1 MLTYRSSVR
10 ASIAATAFASIFL
23 SEATAFAADRLV
35 PSQYSTIQAAVNAAA
50 SGDVVVVSQG
60 TYGERVSVTSK
71 SITIRGEQGKASTT
85 IVNAGSINGAVI
97 DVFSVPITVQDL
109 TLTHGDTLLS
119 TGTGIAYQGPIGTPL
134 IVERCIIRDNKS
146 TNVYSSGGA
155 NMIGDAVFRQCAF
168 INNVPGLHG
177 AGIYAYDNCT
187 VDVVN
192 CSFRDHTSGTGLIYA
207 RVSTT
212 VRASGCSIKNSNTL
226 CTTNASGTITFT
238 NCTGCS
244 IGTAGGAGYINGG
257 GNSWTSC
264 TDCNGNGI
272 PDLEDVIVGTAADID
287 SNGVPDSCQTVTV
300 PGNYATIQAAVDAAP
315 TNQMRIISV
324 AAGTFTGPVV
334 VSGKPVRIIGAG
346 PAATTIDAAGSN
358 TTAVIFRAGC
368 SRDTRLE
375 GVTVRG
381 GTGSPSP
388 TSPAYSIAGGVLV
401 DRCSPSIVNC
411 VFTANTAPYGGGG
424 YVFWCPSPGALFQRC
439 SFTGNSATSFGGGID
454 IYEAWC
460 MFDSCVFT
468 GNSSPVRGGGIH
480 SSNGSGTVTPNPSMV
495 FQNCAISGNTSGRGA
510 AVDHDDS
517 EPGVPLLLQSC
528 TITGNTSTDD
538 FPGNSAVAGAQ
549 VGIIRMT
556 GSTVCSNQPRNVQ
569 PQCLTQDSSNNAV
582 CDCIGDI
589 NGDRMVNG
597 ADISAVL
604 SLWGPDP
611 TLPAADIS
619 GDGIVNGVDLAMLL
633 SNWGPCPQATVPS
646 WATLIEALP
655 NPAVVTD
662 AALRQRIASTNL
674 AWRVRDRSSNAE
686 MLLVPPGTFQM
697 GCSPTNL
704 SGCNSEENPVHSVTL
719 TSPFYI
725 GRYEL
730 TQAQWAA
737 VLGSNPSRYQG
748 LSDSASRPVEQVT
761 WTMAQSFLNSTGLRL
776 PTEAEWEYACRA
788 GTSTAYNNGSNDEST
803 VGQIA
808 WYGSC
813 CGGNSGN
820 ESHAVGGRTPNA
832 LGIYDMSGNVW
843 EWVNDYYGATYYS
856 SSPNTNPPGSGSG
869 TTRVLRGGSF
879 KHSAGSQRS
888 SLRIAYPTYY
898 TFDDFGIRVAR
909 NP

>member
-1 MLTYRSSVR
+1 MSIHRSSVCAR
-10 ASIAATAFASIFL
+10 VAATAFASMFL
-23 SEATAFAADRLV
+23 SGATAFASDRLV
-35 PSQYSTIQAAVNAAA
+35 PSQYSTIQAAVNAAVN
-50 SGDVVVVSQG
+50 GDSVIVSEG
-60 TYGERVSVTSK
+60 TYNERVTVTGK
-71 SITIRGEQGKASTT
+71 SITISGEQGKASATM
-85 IVNAGSINGAVI
+85 INAGSQNGPVVAVE
-97 DVFSVPITVQDL
+97 SVPVTLRDL
-109 TLTHGDTLLS
+109 TISHAAAAVS
-119 TGTGIAYQGPIGTPL
+119 WGTGISYQGPLGSPL
-134 IVERCIIRDNKS
+134 VVERCIIRDNYS
-146 TNVYSSGGA
+146 TDVYRSGGA
-155 NMIGDAVFRQCAF
+155 FISGDATFRQCVF
-168 INNVPGLHG
+168 INNSTGQDGSGL
-177 AGIYAYDNCT
+177 YVYDNCT
-187 VDVVN
+187 VDVIG
-192 CSFRDHTSGTGLIYA
+192 CSFRDHTSGTGLFYA
-207 RVSTT
+207 RTNAKIRVSGSSIKNAPALCRQFSGGTT
-212 VRASGCSIKNSNTL
+212 SFTNCNGCSISN
-226 CTTNASGTITFT
+226 
-238 NCTGCS
+238 
-244 IGTAGGAGYINGG
+244 AGGTGYVNGG
-257 GNSWTSC
+257 GNTWTAC
-264 TDCNGNGI
+264 VDCNVNNVLDLEDILVGNTADVNLDGI
-272 PDLEDVIVGTAADID
+272 PDV
-287 SNGVPDSCQTVTV
+287 CQTVTV

-388 TSPAYSIAGGVLV
+388 TSPAYSIAGGILV
-401 DRCSPSIVNC
+401 DRCSPTIVNC

-460 MFDSCVFT
+460 TFDSCVFM
-468 GNSSPVRGGGIH
+468 GNSSPVRGGGVH
-480 SSNGSGTVTPNPSMV
+480 SSNGSGIVTPNPSMV
-495 FQNCAISGNTSGRGA
+495 FQNCTISGNTSGRGA

-619 GDGIVNGVDLAMLL
+619 GDGVVNGVDLAMLL

-730 TQAQWAA
+730 TQAQWAV

-761 WTMAQSFLNSTGLRL
+761 WTMAQSFLTATGLRL

-813 CGGNSGN
+813 CGGNSGT

-856 SSPNTNPPGSGSG
+856 SSPNTNPPGPGSG

-888 SLRIAYPTYY
+888 SLRIAYPMYY

>member
-1 MLTYRSSVR
+1 VGLRELNGNSYLWVDEAKIKSESFPADVLGLERVENGPAFVR
-10 ASIAATAFASIFL
+10 PQSLRKSDGKLIPATDSAFEDAFQAEVAA
-23 SEATAFAADRLV
+23 
-35 PSQYSTIQAAVNAAA
+35 AAV
-50 SGDVVVVSQG
+50 VREKLV
-60 TYGERVSVTSK
+60 E
-71 SITIRGEQGKASTT
+71 ITR
-85 IVNAGSINGAVI
+85 
-97 DVFSVPITVQDL
+97 
-109 TLTHGDTLLS
+109 H
-119 TGTGIAYQGPIGTPL
+119 
-134 IVERCIIRDNKS
+134 R
-146 TNVYSSGGA
+146 
-155 NMIGDAVFRQCAF
+155 
-168 INNVPGLHG
+168 
-177 AGIYAYDNCT
+177 
-187 VDVVN
+187 
-192 CSFRDHTSGTGLIYA
+192 
-207 RVSTT
+207 
-212 VRASGCSIKNSNTL
+212 
-226 CTTNASGTITFT
+226 
-238 NCTGCS
+238 
-244 IGTAGGAGYINGG
+244 
-257 GNSWTSC
+257 
-264 TDCNGNGI
+264 
-272 PDLEDVIVGTAADID
+272 
-287 SNGVPDSCQTVTV
+287 
-300 PGNYATIQAAVDAAP
+300 
-315 TNQMRIISV
+315 
-324 AAGTFTGPVV
+324 
-334 VSGKPVRIIGAG
+334 
-346 PAATTIDAAGSN
+346 
-358 TTAVIFRAGC
+358 
-368 SRDTRLE
+368 
-375 GVTVRG
+375 
-381 GTGSPSP
+381 
-388 TSPAYSIAGGVLV
+388 
-401 DRCSPSIVNC
+401 
-411 VFTANTAPYGGGG
+411 
-424 YVFWCPSPGALFQRC
+424 
-439 SFTGNSATSFGGGID
+439 
-454 IYEAWC
+454 
-460 MFDSCVFT
+460 
-468 GNSSPVRGGGIH
+468 
-480 SSNGSGTVTPNPSMV
+480 
-495 FQNCAISGNTSGRGA
+495 
-510 AVDHDDS
+510 
-517 EPGVPLLLQSC
+517 
-528 TITGNTSTDD
+528 
-538 FPGNSAVAGAQ
+538 
-549 VGIIRMT
+549 
-556 GSTVCSNQPRNVQ
+556 
-569 PQCLTQDSSNNAV
+569 
-582 CDCIGDI
+582 IGDI

-730 TQAQWAA
+730 TQAQWA
-737 VLGSNPSRYQG
+737 VVMGSNPSRYQG

-813 CGGNSGN
+813 CGGNSGTQ
-820 ESHAVGGRTPNA
+820 SHAVGGRTPNA

-856 SSPNTNPPGSGSG
+856 SFPNTNPPGPGSG